1 MQEESREKAQEDFFS
16 WLATKEWHEVRTS
29 LSEVYGSEHDK
40 GDRSQIATGSKRV
53 RLRDQIALGTAT
65 LQEASALEGGREFVR
80 PYRRSPC
87 GGELEGLREHCRL
100 IAPSP

>member
-16 WLATKEWHEVRTS
+16 WLATKEWHEVRIS

-65 LQEASALEGGREFVR
+65 LRGGKCVGGR
-80 PYRRSPC
+80 S
-87 GGELEGLREHCRL
+87 
-100 IAPSP
+100 